1 MTTIHPTAGF
11 EDEALPPVELDAAVR
26 RVVAYATDPDGDW
39 AARDVVGHAARQA
52 GAFDVVS
59 PWTVLLGDRLAG
71 QVTEAQISGFTL
83 SDRREFVALLDA
95 VPAEKD
101 LADFT
106 PEERERVV
114 ALCRFDF
121 TGVWG
126 PKSSKV
132 PAMYRPRAVPT
143 LDSTLALAFGLG
155 RTGFTEADTDR
166 IARVVDAYAR
176 TLHDERET
184 VAALRAAVR
193 EHVVDVDLV
202 SDVRLLDI
210 VLLTSQEDRT
220 DDLGSPRDGWLAHGD
235 RTYSGVDTTA
245 VVLAHPSRTV

>member
-11 EDEALPPVELDAAVR
+11 EGDTLPPIELDDAAR
-26 RVVAYATDPDGDW
+26 RVVAYASDPDSDW
-39 AARDVVGHAARQA
+39 ATRDVIGHAARQA

-71 QVTEAQISGFTL
+71 QFTEAKAGDFTL
-83 SDRREFVALLDA
+83 ADRREFVALLDA

-101 LADFT
+101 LADFA
-106 PEERERVV
+106 PEERARVT

-143 LDSTLALAFGLG
+143 LDETVALAFGLS
-155 RTGFTEADTDR
+155 RIGFTEGDPVR
-166 IARVVDAYAR
+166 IRGVVDAYAL
-176 TLHDERET
+176 TLHDAREA
-184 VAALRAAVR
+184 VASLRATVR
-193 EHVVDVDLV
+193 ERVPDVDLV

-210 VLLTSQEDRT
+210 VITTSQEDRT
-220 DDLGSPRDGWLAHGD
+220 ESPGSPRNAWRSHGD
-235 RTYSGVDTTA
+235 REYRGLDTTA
-245 VVLAHPSRTV
+245 VVLAHPTRAL